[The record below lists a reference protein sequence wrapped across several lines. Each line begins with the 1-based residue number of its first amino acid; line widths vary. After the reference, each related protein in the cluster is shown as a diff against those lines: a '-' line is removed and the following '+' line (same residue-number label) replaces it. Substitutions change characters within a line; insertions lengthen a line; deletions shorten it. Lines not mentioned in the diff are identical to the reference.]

1 VSDPAPTPEEH
12 AAPRE
17 DAPPHDPGGTYGP
30 WIVATLL
37 LTATLVATVYA
48 GATNVLGASPAS
60 LSELQRGL
68 SFGLPL
74 MAILVAHELG
84 HYLVAR
90 YHGVPTSPPYFLPMP
105 WLFIG
110 TMGAV
115 ITVPAPVRSRN
126 VMVDFAL
133 AGPLAGLAVSL
144 VVLCVGLHDSAVAP
158 LTSPALL
165 EGRSLLY
172 VGLIRLLKGPIPDGM
187 DVFLDPTAFAGWVG
201 LLVTMINLV
210 PCGQLD
216 GGHIAEAVVGR
227 GYRRF
232 SRAVM
237 LGLCAFGVAVG
248 AVGLAGRMLGG
259 APPDVALEGLA
270 DGLPWL
276 LWCGLQALIERFT
289 RRRGSGDDPQTRALL
304 ASEPLT
310 RGRRAMVALASLTF
324 VLLFMPWWSKVI

>member
-1 VSDPAPTPEEH
+1 VSEVRAARLDPS
-12 AAPRE
+12 RI
-17 DAPPHDPGGTYGP
+17 GP
-30 WIVATLL
+30 WVVALVLL
-37 LTATLVATVYA
+37 VATLVATVYA
-48 GATNVLGASPAS
+48 GATNALGVAPRSIDGLRA
-60 LSELQRGL
+60 GL

-84 HYLVAR
+84 HFLAAR

-144 VVLCVGLHDSAVAP
+144 VVVAVGLSESAIAE
-158 LTSPALL
+158 LASPGLL

-172 VGLIRLLKGPIPDGM
+172 LALVRLLKGPIPDGM
-187 DVFLDPTAFAGWVG
+187 DVYLSPTAFAGWVG

-216 GGHIAEAVVGR
+216 GGHIAEAVVGPR
-227 GYRRF
+227 YHHF
-232 SRAVM
+232 SRRIM
-237 LGLCAFGVAVG
+237 RGLCVF
-248 AVGLAGRMLGG
+248 GLAVALWGLTRRLLLGEPLAEASIGLAEG
-259 APPDVALEGLA
+259 AP
-270 DGLPWL
+270 WL
-276 LWCGLQALIERFT
+276 IWCGLQALIERFT
-289 RRRGSGDDPQTRALL
+289 RRGGDEDDPQTLALA

-310 RGRRAMVALASLTF
+310 RGRRAMVILAGVTF
-324 VLLFMPWWSKVI
+324 VLLFMPWWSRPL

>member
-1 VSDPAPTPEEH
+1 VSGRAE
-12 AAPRE
+12 R
-17 DAPPHDPGGTYGP
+17 PPDRARAHP
-30 WIVATLL
+30 WAIAGVLLVATLL
-37 LTATLVATVYA
+37 ATVYA
-48 GATNVLGASPAS
+48 GATNVLGAGPTT
-60 LSELQRGL
+60 LVELQEGL

-84 HYLVAR
+84 HFLTAR

-115 ITVPAPVRSRN
+115 IAVPGPVRSRN

-144 VVLCVGLHDSAVAP
+144 VVVSVGLHESAIAP
-158 LTSPALL
+158 LTSPGLL

-172 VGLIRLLKGPIPDGM
+172 VALIRIFKGPIPDGM
-187 DVFLDPTAFAGWVG
+187 DVFLSPTAFAGWVG

-216 GGHIAEAVVGR
+216 GGHIAEAVVGQ

-232 SRAVM
+232 SQVVM
-237 LGLCAFGVAVG
+237 VGICALGLVAGAWGFARRLMAGDPVDSA
-248 AVGLAGRMLGG
+248 AVGLAEG
-259 APPDVALEGLA
+259 A
-270 DGLPWL
+270 PWL

-289 RRRGSGDDPQTRALL
+289 RRGDPDDDPQTRALL

-310 RGRRAMVALASLTF
+310 PGRRALVLLAGVTF
-324 VLLFMPWWSKVI
+324 VLLFMPWWSRGI